1 MVKTLLHVHQGEQ
14 DSYNDSLHT
23 DTSWKTG
30 GSLLTGTSGLYGCG
44 RVGWGEEREVQQM
57 WDHCL
62 CAVHIPENLGSN
74 NPCDIRNHISEHHWL
89 TEHKVDWD
97 SVECVAFRTNYQ
109 RLTLET
115 GTQTQNKNLWTDA
128 NNYLRLIHDLK
139 RNLHTSTN
147 TRRIENNSKT
157 TDQSLQLLRFD
168 DQSHHDK
175 TDQSKPQPEA

>member
-30 GSLLTGTSGLYGCG
+30 GSLLMGTSGLYGCG

-97 SVECVAFRTNYQ
+97 SVECVTFRTNYQ
-109 RLTLET
+109 RLTLESWYT
-115 GTQTQNKNLWTDA
+115 NSEQEPLNWCQQLPATHTWPQTKPTHLNK
-128 NNYLRLIHDLK
+128 
-139 RNLHTSTN
+139 
-147 TRRIENNSKT
+147 
-157 TDQSLQLLRFD
+157 Q
-168 DQSHHDK
+168 
-175 TDQSKPQPEA
+175 